1 MVEALPIILSY
12 VNHCWMASIFSFPRK
27 KMGRKE
33 RKSLF
38 PPEKKE
44 RYVLG
49 RGEEELCLDDSVLDA
64 IH

>member
-12 VNHCWMASIFSFPRK
+12 VNHCWIASIFSFPRK

-38 PPEKKE
+38 PPEKK
-44 RYVLG
+44 
-49 RGEEELCLDDSVLDA
+49 GEICTRKG
-64 IH
+64 